1 MPCGAGNLAGKPA
14 LKPASIVSGGATV
27 RKPVVPTM
35 RFALLLLWTP
45 VIAQSLRVYS
55 EFAQINAKGEVTA
68 PAEPREILSPAI
80 VRNGFTSFQIVVQV
94 ESETPYRFHIGEN
107 PEHAVRVTL
116 YRESGEKLEPVE
128 LPYEGTSTQVFWMD
142 LWTDRDAPVRRI
154 KIEPQLTTANLK
166 GDWIIYPMEVR
177 VMDAA
182 IQGGRSSSNNETP
195 LCAPNAKSS
204 EEPTISGMHLRNW
217 RQDTALTRQFPE
229 AGVSRMKAICE
240 TPPPPA
246 NPEWYFKIRDYLFR
260 LR

>member
-1 MPCGAGNLAGKPA
+1 MPCGAGNLAG
-14 LKPASIVSGGATV
+14 KPASIVSGGATV

-94 ESETPYRFHIGEN
+94 EAGAPYSLHIGEN
-107 PEHAVRVTL
+107 PEDAVRVTL

-128 LPYEGTSTQVFWMD
+128 LPYEGSSTQVFWVD
-142 LWTDRDAPVRRI
+142 VWAARDAPVRRI
-154 KIEPQLTTANLK
+154 KIEPQLNATNGNA
-166 GDWIIYPMEVR
+166 DWIIYPMEVR

-217 RQDTALTRQFPE
+217 RQDTALARQFPE
-229 AGVSRMKAICE
+229 AGVSGMKARCE
-240 TPPPPA
+240 TPPPPTD
-246 NPEWYFKIRDYLFR
+246 PEWYFRIRDYLFR
-260 LR
+260 LH